1 MISTKL
7 YSKIQ
12 CAYDEHCEEY
22 NSPPKEIVFS
32 EENAKLYF
40 GDKIP
45 EKLYGMTVTVD
56 SINYSGRDQE
66 ELFYIKGST
75 TF

>member
-12 CAYDEHCEEY
+12 CAYDGHCEEY

-32 EENAKLYF
+32 EEKAKLYF

-56 SINYSGRDQE
+56 SINYSERDQE

>member
-1 MISTKL
+1 MTYINL

-12 CAYDEHCEEY
+12 CAYDQHCEEY
-22 NSPPKEIVFS
+22 NEVPKEIVFS
-32 EENAKLYF
+32 KKTADEYF
-40 GDKIP
+40 GKMVP
-45 EKLYGMTVTVD
+45 EKIYGMSIVID
-56 SINYSGRDQE
+56 SMNHSNRDQE